1 MSFFAGDVMIEC
13 TEVSREAGQGI
24 CALCLEYAGLVTCN
38 QHRPR
43 VMPWR
48 TRWSQSN
55 TPESIGVLRIQCKY
69 PSVQHMV
76 PHSDMQSSSWIL
88 LKRDVRLKKIFF
100 FFSPGKSCTSVH
112 DWLHN
117 FWQRRCLQN
126 MRNSRRSKRGPTTL
140 SDYNRHTDINTPC
153 TQCLFTYLNTYKQE
167 QTSFFFLTSSTL
179 IAFF

>member
-88 LKRDVRLKKIFF
+88 LKRDVRLKKRFF
-100 FFSPGKSCTSVH
+100 FFFTREELHQRTWLVAQLLAAKVPAKHEELKTEQAWAH
-112 DWLHN
+112 DT
-117 FWQRRCLQN
+117 QRLQPPH
-126 MRNSRRSKRGPTTL
+126 R
-140 SDYNRHTDINTPC
+140 Y
-153 TQCLFTYLNTYKQE
+153 
-167 QTSFFFLTSSTL
+167 
-179 IAFF
+179 

>member
-24 CALCLEYAGLVTCN
+24 CAPCLEYAGLVTCN

-55 TPESIGVLRIQCKY
+55 TPESIGVLRIQCKHS
-69 PSVQHMV
+69 SVQHMV

-88 LKRDVRLKKIFF
+88 LKRDVRLKKDFF
-100 FFSPGKSCTSVH
+100 FFHQGRAAPAYMTGCTTFGSEGARKTWGTQDGASVGPRH
-112 DWLHN
+112 SAITTATPILTHRARSAYLHIWIPIN
-117 FWQRRCLQN
+117 
-126 MRNSRRSKRGPTTL
+126 RSKLP
-140 SDYNRHTDINTPC
+140 
-153 TQCLFTYLNTYKQE
+153 
-167 QTSFFFLTSSTL
+167 FFFLTSSTL

>member
-1 MSFFAGDVMIEC
+1 
-13 TEVSREAGQGI
+13 
-24 CALCLEYAGLVTCN
+24 
-38 QHRPR
+38 
-43 VMPWR
+43 
-48 TRWSQSN
+48 
-55 TPESIGVLRIQCKY
+55 
-69 PSVQHMV
+69 MV

-167 QTSFFFLTSSTL
+167 QTSFFFFWPVPLLSPSFKTKHDIFGAAKQNHLALFHTIFRQQDQRILHSALHLSPSTMPN
-179 IAFF
+179 IQNKEQQGRQCNARASF

>member
-88 LKRDVRLKKIFF
+88 LKRDVRLKKNVFF
-100 FFSPGKSCTSVH
+100 HQERAAPAYMTGCTTFGSEGACKTWGTQDGASVGPRH
-112 DWLHN
+112 SAITTATPILTHRARSAYLHIWIPIN
-117 FWQRRCLQN
+117 
-126 MRNSRRSKRGPTTL
+126 RSKLP
-140 SDYNRHTDINTPC
+140 
-153 TQCLFTYLNTYKQE
+153 F
-167 QTSFFFLTSSTL
+167 FFFLTSSTL